1 MKFIIIDDE
10 HELYKRMYTD
20 ILQNQSDDIIEVSN
34 FQKLSKVLKILEKV
48 LYNRRLNRHIKVPF
62 KKLYNRYYT
71 LSSYNF
77 DPKEKYWIIIL
88 NGTLCSYYS
97 EEYLLNLKRCNS
109 NIKLAMVL
117 YDSFSNR
124 SAKRAISLIP
134 AFDVVFSFDERNAHE
149 YGLKYIYS
157 TFSTPDYL
165 KVDENYKSSA
175 FFIGNGADREQELN
189 ENLSYIA
196 QNVKDSKFGIV
207 GVKQEKYKGLIDYN
221 EPISYREELM
231 YAYNTN
237 CIVEIVKQ
245 GQSGITLRTC
255 EAIAFNKKLL
265 TNNTNIKNQPF
276 YNSKYISIF
285 ENIEDIDIDFIKKDI
300 IVDYQ
305 YDGCFSPMR
314 IIDCLK
320 EERWEDNG
328 FSNT

>member
-10 HELYKRMYTD
+10 HELYKNMYAD
-20 ILQNQSDDIIEVSN
+20 VLHDQFSDIIEVSN
-34 FQKLSKVLKILEKV
+34 FKNLSKVLKIFEKV
-48 LYNRRLNRHIKVPF
+48 LYNRRLNRHIKVPL

-77 DPKEKYWIIIL
+77 DPKEKYWIIMM
-88 NGTLCSYYS
+88 NGTLCSYYP
-97 EEYLLNLKRCNS
+97 EDYLLNLKKCNS

-117 YDSFSNR
+117 YDSFSNK

-134 AFDVVFSFDERNAHE
+134 VFDVVFSFDEQNARE

-157 TFSTPDYL
+157 TFSIPDYL
-165 KVDENYKSSA
+165 KSDVKYKSSV
-175 FFIGNGADREQELN
+175 FFFFFGADRELELN
-189 ENLSYIA
+189 ESLSYIA
-196 QNVKDSKFGIV
+196 KNVKNSKFGIV
-207 GVKQEKYKGLIDYN
+207 GVKQEKYKELIDYN
-221 EPISYREELM
+221 KPISYREELM
-231 YAYNTN
+231 YTYNTE
-237 CIVEIVKQ
+237 CIVEIVKK

-265 TNNTNIKNQPF
+265 TNNSNIKKYPF
-276 YNSKYISIF
+276 YNSKYISVF
-285 ENIEDIDIDFIKKDI
+285 ENTEDIDIDFIKKEI
-300 IVDYQ
+300 LVDYQ

-314 IIDCLK
+314 IIDSLK